1 MVGRDWNVTFKQN
14 RERRAAQ
21 MDTVLPYRDNII
33 SAMNELH
40 LTDIMLEIYPSKKM
54 FSYEFKHFKSKRLI
68 RFFRNFNQ

>member
-1 MVGRDWNVTFKQN
+1 
-14 RERRAAQ
+14 

-54 FSYEFKHFKSKRLI
+54 FSYEFKHFKSKS
-68 RFFRNFNQ
+68 